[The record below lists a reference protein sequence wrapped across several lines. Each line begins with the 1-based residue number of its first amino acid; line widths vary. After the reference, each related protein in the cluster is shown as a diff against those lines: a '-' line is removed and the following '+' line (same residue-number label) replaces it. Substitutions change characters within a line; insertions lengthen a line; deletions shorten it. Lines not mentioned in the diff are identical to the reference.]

1 MKRSI
6 LVAAA
11 SLAVSGLCF
20 AADPPARTDVVVPGV
35 TAAGAGA
42 TGAESGATGTV
53 RTDTRTTEVRT
64 NTDANNNT
72 NNNRN
77 AAAPD
82 ADDIRKTVAKITENA
97 LNKGNFDDVCD
108 YLVDADRDR
117 VKQFKPADNYS
128 KLDGRIDQFLKDWKS
143 KYNEDFGYSSH
154 RNDVLNDGFAQI
166 TQGEIG
172 EARVAGAKDMPSAEP
187 QNVKG
192 GTPQDLKKSGVA
204 TPDAN
209 SNKYGGGNTNREP
222 GRNVATFAIKP
233 AAGMSV
239 KVQPGANKP
248 IDADMKANKEL
259 ALPLIHELPD
269 SWKVDLPDNIDGQ
282 KLYDNLLK
290 HITMVD
296 EQRDSWP
303 ADKNEAYREVTRHV
317 MMALTERGT

>member
-6 LVAAA
+6 LFAAA
-11 SLAVSGLCF
+11 SLAVSGFCF
-20 AADPPARTDVVVPGV
+20 AADPPTG
-35 TAAGAGA
+35 AAPGA
-42 TGAESGATGTV
+42 TGAGGVDTTGTV
-53 RTDTRTTEVRT
+53 RTDTRTTEIR
-64 NTDANNNT
+64 TDANAN

-82 ADDIRKTVAKITENA
+82 ADDIRKTIAKVTENA

-117 VKQFKPADNYS
+117 VKQFKPGDNYA
-128 KLDGRIDQFLKDWKS
+128 KLDGRVDQFLKDWKA
-143 KYNEDFGYSSH
+143 KYNEDFGFSGH
-154 RNDVLNDGFAQI
+154 RNDVLNDSFAQI

-192 GTPQDLKKSGVA
+192 GSPADLKKSGVA
-204 TPDAN
+204 APDAN

-222 GRNVATFAIKP
+222 GRNIATFTVKP

-269 SWKVDLPDNIDGQ
+269 SWKIDLPDNIDGQ

-303 ADKNEAYREVTRHV
+303 QDKNEAYREVTRHV
-317 MMALTERGT
+317 MMAFTESGM

>member
-154 RNDVLNDGFAQI
+154 RNDVLNDG
-166 TQGEIG
+166 
-172 EARVAGAKDMPSAEP
+172 
-187 QNVKG
+187 
-192 GTPQDLKKSGVA
+192 
-204 TPDAN
+204 
-209 SNKYGGGNTNREP
+209 
-222 GRNVATFAIKP
+222 
-233 AAGMSV
+233 
-239 KVQPGANKP
+239 
-248 IDADMKANKEL
+248 
-259 ALPLIHELPD
+259 
-269 SWKVDLPDNIDGQ
+269 
-282 KLYDNLLK
+282 
-290 HITMVD
+290 
-296 EQRDSWP
+296 
-303 ADKNEAYREVTRHV
+303 
-317 MMALTERGT
+317 